1 MSEII
6 GAGLCRTGTSST
18 LVALEKL
25 GLGPVYHMKEVLTQN
40 LLGHWI
46 AFADGNKDAVF
57 NQLKE
62 VGYKSTLDVP
72 IICFFEELMEKY
84 PNAKVLLT
92 IRDSPSGKMS
102 YNMTP
107 IHQRRYLAWV
117 KSFRATVFKMRDIP
131 AWVGI
136 ARIIGGPIGTIATQ
150 KIHLNDFMFGTIC
163 EKVRV
168 QDSRSPSLVCY
179 SRASSTKIN
188 LEPPLFKGSSN

>member
-25 GLGPVYHMKEVLTQN
+25 GLGPVYHMKEVITQN

-72 IICFFEELMEKY
+72 IICFFEDLMEKY
-84 PNAKVLLT
+84 PDAKVLLT
-92 IRDSPSGKMS
+92 VRDSPAGKMS
-102 YNMTP
+102 YNLR
-107 IHQRRYLAWV
+107 H
-117 KSFRATVFKMRDIP
+117 
-131 AWVGI
+131 
-136 ARIIGGPIGTIATQ
+136 IICLNFIGEEIT
-150 KIHLNDFMFGTIC
+150 FYF
-163 EKVRV
+163 
-168 QDSRSPSLVCY
+168 SL
-179 SRASSTKIN
+179 
-188 LEPPLFKGSSN
+188 G